1 MAYTLQDTKPWEIFQ
16 MLQLSILEEE
26 DVLIWI
32 FLKYVGLSIDDIGNG
47 IVQ

>member
-1 MAYTLQDTKPWEIFQ
+1 MAYNTLQDKPWEIFQ

-26 DVLIWI
+26 DILIWI

>member
-1 MAYTLQDTKPWEIFQ
+1 MAYNTLQDKPWEIFQ

-26 DVLIWI
+26 DILIWI
-32 FLKYVGLSIDDIGNG
+32 FLKYVGLSIDVIGNG